1 MTLALNSM
9 YIYIQLFIYISFSP
23 NNLYNSDALS
33 SPTKISTFSKTIR
46 EKHALEMPR
55 PKRKLAVFSRDD
67 DESDVLGVCDD
78 RRHFLRRLI
87 SCTLFMAT
95 QPAIAAIP
103 SSSFQIS
110 AVTDE
115 TSTFSDSAPDS
126 SYSRLGGLGTS
137 STYPSTIPKDGS
149 SPFMPTDEILTIFP
163 VSKLKTQQGIGI
175 ELSEVFYTSYD
186 SSRVVVK

>member
-1 MTLALNSM
+1 M
-9 YIYIQLFIYISFSP
+9 YIYIQLLIYIFFSP
-23 NNLYNSDALS
+23 NNVYNSDALS
-33 SPTKISTFSKTIR
+33 STTKISTFSKTIR

-67 DESDVLGVCDD
+67 DESNVLGVCDD

-115 TSTFSDSAPDS
+115 TSAFSDSAPDS